1 MKCIA
6 ICFISMLTTGFVSS
20 QAGRSTVETD
30 SQIVLWSDPG
40 DVASLDF
47 KYGVGGIERQPQP
60 PFNFVNEDTSGTSPK
75 VNVTDSRGVHWNVKW
90 GHEPS
95 ASTFC
100 TRLLWA
106 CGYFAQPEYF
116 VPQGRIEGVHNL
128 ERARSFVSK
137 DGSFVKARFQ
147 LRSDS
152 PKYLKGQHWAWGKN
166 PFSGTRQ
173 LQGLKILL
181 LLVSNWDTKEKNL
194 SIFEDDS
201 NGEPRY
207 LYLDD
212 DWGAS
217 LGKWGSTFTWSKWD
231 CDGFAK
237 QTRDFVKEEGNGS
250 LHWGF
255 EGKNQKEITSDI
267 TVDDI
272 RWLLQYLGRISDEQ
286 IRTGLAA
293 SGATP
298 KNLDCFARALR
309 DRIEQLQKLTTH

>member
-6 ICFISMLTTGFVSS
+6 ICLMSILMTGLGSS
-20 QAGRSTVETD
+20 QVGRSTIQTD
-30 SQIVLWSDPG
+30 SNNVLWSDPG

-47 KYGVGGIERQPQP
+47 KYGVGGSEHQPQP
-60 PFNFVNEDTSGTSPK
+60 PFSFVNEDTSGTSPK
-75 VNVTDSRGVHWNVKW
+75 VNVVDSRGVHWNVKG

-100 TRLLWA
+100 SRLLWA
-106 CGYFAQPEYF
+106 CGYFAETEYF
-116 VPQGRIEGVHNL
+116 VAQGRIDGVHHL
-128 ERARSFVSK
+128 ERARSFISK

-152 PKYLKGQHWAWGKN
+152 PKYLKGQHWTWTNN
-166 PFSGTRQ
+166 PFSGTHQ

-201 NGEPRY
+201 SGEPRY

-217 LGKWGSTFTWSKWD
+217 LGKWGNRITWSKWD

-237 QTRDFVKEEGNGS
+237 QTRDFVKDEGHGS

-255 EGKNQKEITSDI
+255 QGKNEKEITSDI
-267 TVDDI
+267 TIEDI
-272 RWLLQYLGRISDEQ
+272 QWLLQYLGRITDEQ
-286 IRTGLAA
+286 IRKGLAA
-293 SGATP
+293 SGATSE
-298 KNLDCFARALR
+298 NLDCFAQALR
-309 DRIEQLQKLTTH
+309 ERIQQLQKLTNR